1 MVVIVYETDHA
12 GMSAPVGET
21 EKGLRS
27 RLALAAKIGFWVLTA
42 ALGLQLFTT
51 AVYFAHL

>member
-1 MVVIVYETDHA
+1 MVVMVYETDHA

-21 EKGLRS
+21 EKGLKS
-27 RLALAAKIGFWVLTA
+27 RRALTAKIGFWVLTI
-42 ALGLQLFTT
+42 ALGRQLFTT